1 MLTLATDLTDLLNS
15 EIKGEWIAVLA
26 IGGGL
31 TIALVSTLVGT
42 LRSIVVA
49 RAREQSRREI
59 AAYVAEG
66 SMSPDDAARLL
77 EAGRPA
83 ADRHAHAHR
92 PRGGCCGGRA
102 EQA

>member
-1 MLTLATDLTDLLNS
+1 MLTLAS
-15 EIKGEWIAVLA
+15 ELSDILSTGIKGEWIAVLA

-31 TIALVSTLVGT
+31 TVALVSTVFGT
-42 LRSIVVA
+42 IQTILVA

-66 SMSPDDAARLL
+66 SMSPEDAARLI

-83 ADRHAHAHR
+83 KGAHAR
-92 PRGGCCGGRA
+92 SGCCGRRHEA
-102 EQA
+102 